1 MKEEA
6 KSIRHMPTH
15 VPKNPFCDVCQRAKM
30 FKPPSKTVGGS
41 TQVEAQRFGDHI
53 AADFIVA
60 GDEEEVGID
69 DGRSALVVKDVA
81 TGFYVRL
88 PQCKTNY
95 QCCSSCHET
104 FCWTY

>member
-1 MKEEA
+1 
-6 KSIRHMPTH
+6 MPTH

-69 DGRSALVVKDVA
+69 DGRGCERRGHWFLCTFTPMQDE
-81 TGFYVRL
+81 L
-88 PQCKTNY
+88 PMLQ
-95 QCCSSCHET
+95 
-104 FCWTY
+104 FLP